1 MPTTPFRSRP
11 DESPELG
18 DIKINHN
25 VVAGIARLAALEVE
39 GVASVGSGLIDG
51 ISELFSKRE
60 SDARGVKITEAGD
73 DAYAVELRLVVYFGA
88 EIART
93 AYAVQTAVRQ
103 QITAM
108 TGKEVQRVDVIVEG
122 VRLHR
127 EETEPGRQ
135 NPDKNEEIWPDV
147 PAMD

>member
-1 MPTTPFRSRP
+1 MSSTPYRARP

-60 SDARGVKITEAGD
+60 ADARGVKILETPSD
-73 DAYAVELRLVVYFGA
+73 CYSVEMRIVVYFGA

-93 AYAVQTAVRQ
+93 AYAVQTSVKR

-108 TGKEVQRVDVIVEG
+108 TGKDVQRVDVIVEG
-122 VRLHR
+122 VRMPR
-127 EETEPGRQ
+127 EEAERSNATEK
-135 NPDKNEEIWPDV
+135 DEELWPDAPSV
-147 PAMD
+147 D